1 MKEVIIIQG
10 GDTEFRNSTATA
22 IGTMPIGKKPE
33 PVGFVKYQYYA
44 DLDPTEQSKAH
55 KLKTA
60 EKFGPLPPGCPE
72 NYGTVVIAGCN
83 LPTLSGL
90 LELAGR
96 FVANRVLL
104 ICEVTVAELAT
115 ATNTDTDYNT
125 LTITSKMLV

>member
-22 IGTMPIGKKPE
+22 IGTMHKEKKPE
-33 PVGFVKYQYYA
+33 SVAFINYPYYA
-44 DLDPTEQSKAH
+44 RLIPSEQVKAH
-55 KLKTA
+55 TLKTA
-60 EKFGPLPPGCPE
+60 NKLPLPPGCPDT
-72 NYGTVVIAGCN
+72 YGTVVIAGCN

-96 FVANRVLL
+96 FVATRVLL

-115 ATNTDTDYNT
+115 GAIEPDFNT
-125 LTITSKMLV
+125 LTVTSKLLV